1 MKTRTKIL
9 SAIGLGAAT
18 ALALSACSP
27 PGTSSASGT
36 VDNGDQKAMKMVVF
50 NGWDEDTAASELWK
64 YVLEEKGYD
73 VTLDYAD
80 VAPAYQGLSQGDYD
94 AVLDTWLPN
103 THKSYMEKYGD
114 DLEDLGSWNDQA
126 SLEVAVNADAPID
139 SLADLAD
146 HEDDFGGR
154 IVGIEPGAGLTSV
167 VKDKVMSAYGLE
179 DWELVTSST
188 PAMLSELKKSEQ
200 DGSDIVVTLWRPH
213 WAYNA
218 FDVKDL
224 EDPKGALGDNET
236 IHTVVKKDFGDD
248 FPQAERWLKDF
259 SMDSD
264 TLYSLEDALVNSG
277 ADQSEYQ
284 SIVKKWAADNQDYVD
299 SLTSTK
305 EK

>member
-1 MKTRTKIL
+1 MKTRTKTL
-9 SAIGLGAAT
+9 SAIGLGAVA
-18 ALALSACSP
+18 ALALAGCAP
-27 PGTSSASGT
+27 PGASSADGT
-36 VDNGDQKAMKMVVF
+36 VDNGDQKSMKMVVF

-64 YVLEEKGYD
+64 YVLEDKGYD
-73 VTLDYAD
+73 VDLDYAD
-80 VAPAYQGLSQGDYD
+80 PAPAYQGLSQGAYD
-94 AVLDTWLPN
+94 VVLDTWLPN
-103 THKSYMEKYGD
+103 THKQYMEKYGD

-126 SLEVAVNADAPID
+126 SLELTVNADAPID
-139 SLADLAD
+139 SLADLAA
-146 HEDDFGGR
+146 HKDDFGGR
-154 IVGIEPGAGLTSV
+154 IVGIEPGAGETKIV
-167 VKDKVMSAYGLE
+167 QDEVMKAYGLE

-224 EDPKGALGDNET
+224 EDPKGALGKNES
-236 IHTVVKKDFGDD
+236 IHTIVNEDFGDD
-248 FPQAERWLKDF
+248 FPQAQQWLKGF

-284 SIVKKWAADNQDYVD
+284 SIVQKWVGENQDYVD
-299 SLTSTK
+299 TLTK
-305 EK
+305 